1 MTELRNSINSGVNKF
16 IFDKVS
22 YHYID
27 SPYMSLGHLVVA
39 SDGSEGRIMDY
50 VGRGRI
56 RDVVTEARL
65 QRHAPIMLQGGRK
78 MNWGGGVGVGVSRVE
93 SFWPSGQVTGGW
105 GQNVKPRGLENT
117 MRFGAKY

>member
-78 MNWGGGVGVGVSRVE
+78 ISGGGVSRLE

-105 GQNVKPRGLENT
+105 GQNVKPRGLTPLTYPWLNT
-117 MRFGAKY
+117 A